1 MGPSS
6 GIVLPIFSYRGA
18 TNLVTKFFWEI
29 RASVSFRT
37 QCADT
42 CVCVRVCAR
51 TRVHVRVCVRVSV
64 SQERPSSEIK
74 TYLKGRGQAQSDSRA
89 ASSGERGQSRAA
101 STERAEE
108 RLG

>member
-42 CVCVRVCAR
+42 CVAVCVCVD
-51 TRVHVRVCVRVSV
+51 VRACVRVSA

-74 TYLKGRGQAQSDSRA
+74 KTYLKGRRQAQSDSRA
-89 ASSGERGQSRAA
+89 ARSGERGKSRAA
-101 STERAEE
+101 NTTRAER

>member
-6 GIVLPIFSYRGA
+6 GIVLPIFSYSGA

-42 CVCVRVCAR
+42 YVAVCVCVWM
-51 TRVHVRVCVRVSV
+51 CVRVSV
-64 SQERPSSEIK
+64 SPHPK
-74 TYLKGRGQAQSDSRA
+74 KDPA
-89 ASSGERGQSRAA
+89 AR
-101 STERAEE
+101 
-108 RLG
+108 

>member
-42 CVCVRVCAR
+42 CVA
-51 TRVHVRVCVRVSV
+51 VCVCVCGCACVCPCLRIPRKTQQRDKKDIFEGKTTS
-64 SQERPSSEIK
+64 SGRQPGCTLRREGGKPSSK
-74 TYLKGRGQAQSDSRA
+74 HDKG
-89 ASSGERGQSRAA
+89 
-101 STERAEE
+101 
-108 RLG
+108 

>member
-6 GIVLPIFSYRGA
+6 GIVLPIFSYSGA

-42 CVCVRVCAR
+42 CVAVCVCVWM
-51 TRVHVRVCVRVSV
+51 CVRVSV
-64 SQERPSSEIK
+64 SPHPK
-74 TYLKGRGQAQSDSRA
+74 KDPA
-89 ASSGERGQSRAA
+89 AR
-101 STERAEE
+101 
-108 RLG
+108 